1 MHKLI
6 STVFLL
12 CGFSAGAY
20 AGNNT
25 HTIIDGGMVHLRDGL
40 VEAGCTLSTNS
51 ENDVI
56 DMGEFRTNQ
65 FKGTGSY
72 SGNIPFKLIITNC
85 STAVSSKVG
94 LSVFGYINEQEPQ
107 IIKLEDSDETAKGV
121 GIAILDSDGD
131 IIIPDNMPSKWINF
145 HEGENTLHFNARY
158 RATDMQVTGGKA
170 NASVWF
176 HLTYK

>member
-1 MHKLI
+1 
-6 STVFLL
+6 
-12 CGFSAGAY
+12 
-20 AGNNT
+20 
-25 HTIIDGGMVHLRDGL
+25 MVHLRGGL
-40 VEAGCTLSTNS
+40 VEAGCTLSTNN

-72 SGNIPFKLIITNC
+72 SDNIPFKLVITNC

-94 LSVFGYINEQEPQ
+94 LSVFGYINEKDPQ

-121 GIAILDSDGD
+121 GVAILDNDGG
-131 IIIPDNMPSKWINF
+131 IIIPDNIPSKWINF
-145 HEGENTLHFNARY
+145 HEGENVLHFNARY

-170 NASVWF
+170 NASV
-176 HLTYK
+176 